1 MGSPHID
8 LQQGGIGLGIYGA
21 RGTIAAHR
29 EFGPKSD
36 GVVRRRQAAFLKHSP
51 RRLQRLLI
59 ERRLPLPRHR
69 MMRALLLQ
77 NFRGRGGQRHGSPEG
92 QLSAKCVQDGLRRE
106 VSRGLI
112 GIDRILRDLPQAA
125 VPKMV
130 GPMNRHCVEPLHAD
144 GMERRKSRRI
154 VFRDDFG
161 NCGDLVSLARLAS
174 RQQPQDADPGRRRVN
189 QPVAILDLF
198 ERVRFQRPMDSFFNF
213 AGHIDNSFDPSE
225 YNSEMPTHIK
235 EAPEVILG
243 AAGPAISVDRER
255 TRALRTRQ
263 TIVVLLL
270 FGGYG
275 ALYFCRADL
284 SVATPLL
291 VEELVRHGISHADA
305 IIRMGSIASFGVL
318 AYALGKI
325 FLTGLGDFWGGRIN
339 FLIGLGGA
347 TLFTLMFASGLSLPL
362 FTMAWIG
369 NRLTQSIS
377 WAGLIKVSSKW
388 FDFSSYGMIIGI
400 LSISYLV
407 GDAAAR
413 QWMGMLI
420 EHGFGWRTLF
430 YFAAAVV
437 ALFLVV
443 NFFFLRESRLD
454 AGFVEAKPNPLNLF
468 AASESR
474 PQSVRELLLPL
485 VRSRAFLLVCL
496 LSLGCT
502 IIRESFN
509 FWTPVYLRDY
519 LGYSMSNAARMSAVF
534 PGVGAVSVLAT
545 GWLSDRLGVNGRS
558 LIMFVG
564 LGATAAALLVL
575 MTMRS
580 SSTGPLLPLIA
591 IGTIA
596 FCLLGPY
603 SYLGGAIALDFGGK
617 QAGAVSSGIIDGV
630 GYLGAVVAGDSI
642 ARVSV
647 AFGWQGVFVA
657 LAAVSALAAIGAGC
671 LYLVGAKAAARGKHL
686 P

>member
-1 MGSPHID
+1 M
-8 LQQGGIGLGIYGA
+8 
-21 RGTIAAHR
+21 
-29 EFGPKSD
+29 
-36 GVVRRRQAAFLKHSP
+36 
-51 RRLQRLLI
+51 
-59 ERRLPLPRHR
+59 
-69 MMRALLLQ
+69 
-77 NFRGRGGQRHGSPEG
+77 
-92 QLSAKCVQDGLRRE
+92 
-106 VSRGLI
+106 
-112 GIDRILRDLPQAA
+112 
-125 VPKMV
+125 
-130 GPMNRHCVEPLHAD
+130 
-144 GMERRKSRRI
+144 
-154 VFRDDFG
+154 
-161 NCGDLVSLARLAS
+161 
-174 RQQPQDADPGRRRVN
+174 
-189 QPVAILDLF
+189 AI
-198 ERVRFQRPMDSFFNF
+198 
-213 AGHIDNSFDPSE
+213 
-225 YNSEMPTHIK
+225 
-235 EAPEVILG
+235 APELAVS
-243 AAGPAISVDRER
+243 PASSGGTQNRS
-255 TRALRTRQ
+255 LRFRQ
-263 TIVVLLL
+263 TTVVLLL

-291 VEELVRHGISHADA
+291 VEELGRHGVSHAVA
-305 IIRMGSIASFGVL
+305 IIRMGSIASLGVL
-318 AYALGKI
+318 AYALGKL

-347 TLFTLMFASGLSLPL
+347 TAFTLMFASGLSLPL
-362 FTMAWIG
+362 FSIAWIG
-369 NRLTQSIS
+369 NRLTQSLS

-388 FDFSSYGMIIGI
+388 FDYSSYGMIIGI

-437 ALFLVV
+437 GLFFAV
-443 NFFFLRESRLD
+443 NYFFLRESRLD
-454 AGFVEAKPNPLNLF
+454 AGFIEAKPNPLNLF
-468 AASESR
+468 ASSESR
-474 PQSVRELLLPL
+474 PQGVRELLLPL
-485 VRSRAFLLVCL
+485 VRSRAFLVVCL

-519 LGYSMSNAARMSAVF
+519 LGYSVSNAARMSSIF

-545 GWLSDRLGVNGRS
+545 GWLSDRLGINGRP

-564 LGATAAALLVL
+564 LAATAAALLVL

-603 SYLGGAIALDFGGK
+603 SYLGGAFALDFGGK

-647 AFGWQGVFVA
+647 SFGWPGVFVA
-657 LAAVSALAAIGAGC
+657 LAAVSALAAFGAGY
-671 LYLVGAKAAARGKHL
+671 LYYLGAKAAASKKPL

>member
-1 MGSPHID
+1 M
-8 LQQGGIGLGIYGA
+8 A
-21 RGTIAAHR
+21 IA
-29 EFGPKSD
+29 
-36 GVVRRRQAAFLKHSP
+36 
-51 RRLQRLLI
+51 
-59 ERRLPLPRHR
+59 
-69 MMRALLLQ
+69 
-77 NFRGRGGQRHGSPEG
+77 PE
-92 QLSAKCVQDGLRRE
+92 LA
-106 VSRGLI
+106 
-112 GIDRILRDLPQAA
+112 
-125 VPKMV
+125 V
-130 GPMNRHCVEPLHAD
+130 GPNASSSGTQNR
-144 GMERRKSRRI
+144 
-154 VFRDDFG
+154 
-161 NCGDLVSLARLAS
+161 SL
-174 RQQPQDADPGRRRVN
+174 
-189 QPVAILDLF
+189 
-198 ERVRFQRPMDSFFNF
+198 RF
-213 AGHIDNSFDPSE
+213 
-225 YNSEMPTHIK
+225 
-235 EAPEVILG
+235 
-243 AAGPAISVDRER
+243 
-255 TRALRTRQ
+255 RQ
-263 TIVVLLL
+263 TTVVLLL

-291 VEELVRHGISHADA
+291 VEELGRHGVSHAVA
-305 IIRMGSIASFGVL
+305 IIRMGSIASLGVL
-318 AYALGKI
+318 AYALGKL

-347 TLFTLMFASGLSLPL
+347 TAFTLMFASGLSLPL
-362 FTMAWIG
+362 FSIAWIG
-369 NRLTQSIS
+369 NRLTQSLS

-388 FDFSSYGMIIGI
+388 FDYSSYGMIIGI

-437 ALFLVV
+437 GLFFAV
-443 NFFFLRESRLD
+443 NYFFLRESRLD
-454 AGFVEAKPNPLNLF
+454 AGFIEAKPNPLNLF
-468 AASESR
+468 ASSESR
-474 PQSVRELLLPL
+474 PRGVRELLLPL
-485 VRSRAFLLVCL
+485 VRSRAFLVVCL

-519 LGYSMSNAARMSAVF
+519 LGYSVSNAARMSSIF

-545 GWLSDRLGVNGRS
+545 GWLSDRLGINGRP

-564 LGATAAALLVL
+564 LAATAAALLVL

-603 SYLGGAIALDFGGK
+603 SYLGGAFALDFGGK

-647 AFGWQGVFVA
+647 SFGWPGVFVA
-657 LAAVSALAAIGAGC
+657 LAAVSALAAFGAGY
-671 LYLVGAKAAARGKHL
+671 LYYLGAKAAASKKPL

>member
-1 MGSPHID
+1 M
-8 LQQGGIGLGIYGA
+8 
-21 RGTIAAHR
+21 
-29 EFGPKSD
+29 
-36 GVVRRRQAAFLKHSP
+36 
-51 RRLQRLLI
+51 
-59 ERRLPLPRHR
+59 
-69 MMRALLLQ
+69 
-77 NFRGRGGQRHGSPEG
+77 
-92 QLSAKCVQDGLRRE
+92 
-106 VSRGLI
+106 
-112 GIDRILRDLPQAA
+112 
-125 VPKMV
+125 
-130 GPMNRHCVEPLHAD
+130 
-144 GMERRKSRRI
+144 
-154 VFRDDFG
+154 
-161 NCGDLVSLARLAS
+161 
-174 RQQPQDADPGRRRVN
+174 
-189 QPVAILDLF
+189 AI
-198 ERVRFQRPMDSFFNF
+198 
-213 AGHIDNSFDPSE
+213 
-225 YNSEMPTHIK
+225 
-235 EAPEVILG
+235 APELAVS
-243 AAGPAISVDRER
+243 PASSGGTQNRS
-255 TRALRTRQ
+255 LRFRQ
-263 TIVVLLL
+263 TSVVLLL

-291 VEELVRHGISHADA
+291 VEELGRHGVSHAVA
-305 IIRMGSIASFGVL
+305 IIRMGSIASLGVL
-318 AYALGKI
+318 AYALGKL

-347 TLFTLMFASGLSLPL
+347 TAFTLMFASGLSLPL
-362 FTMAWIG
+362 FSIAWIG
-369 NRLTQSIS
+369 NRLTQSLS

-388 FDFSSYGMIIGI
+388 FDYSSYGMIIGI

-437 ALFLVV
+437 GLCFAV
-443 NFFFLRESRLD
+443 NYFFLRESRLD
-454 AGFVEAKPNPLNLF
+454 AGFIEAKPNPLNLF
-468 AASESR
+468 ASSESR
-474 PQSVRELLLPL
+474 PQGLRELLLPL
-485 VRSRAFLLVCL
+485 VRSRAFLVVCL

-519 LGYSMSNAARMSAVF
+519 LGYSVSNAARMSSIF

-545 GWLSDRLGVNGRS
+545 GWLSDRLGINGRP

-564 LGATAAALLVL
+564 LAATAAALLVL

-603 SYLGGAIALDFGGK
+603 SYLGGAFALDFGGK

-647 AFGWQGVFVA
+647 SFGWPGVFVA
-657 LAAVSALAAIGAGC
+657 LAAVSALAAFGAGY
-671 LYLVGAKAAARGKHL
+671 LYYLGAKAAASKKPL

>member
-1 MGSPHID
+1 M
-8 LQQGGIGLGIYGA
+8 
-21 RGTIAAHR
+21 
-29 EFGPKSD
+29 PKH
-36 GVVRRRQAAFLKHSP
+36 L
-51 RRLQRLLI
+51 
-59 ERRLPLPRHR
+59 
-69 MMRALLLQ
+69 
-77 NFRGRGGQRHGSPEG
+77 
-92 QLSAKCVQDGLRRE
+92 
-106 VSRGLI
+106 
-112 GIDRILRDLPQAA
+112 
-125 VPKMV
+125 
-130 GPMNRHCVEPLHAD
+130 
-144 GMERRKSRRI
+144 
-154 VFRDDFG
+154 
-161 NCGDLVSLARLAS
+161 
-174 RQQPQDADPGRRRVN
+174 
-189 QPVAILDLF
+189 
-198 ERVRFQRPMDSFFNF
+198 
-213 AGHIDNSFDPSE
+213 
-225 YNSEMPTHIK
+225 K
-235 EAPEVILG
+235 EAPAAILG
-243 AAGPAISVDRER
+243 AVGHASANGAQSRS
-255 TRALRTRQ
+255 LRMRQ

-275 ALYFCRADL
+275 SLYFCRADL

-291 VEELVRHGISHADA
+291 VEELAKHGVSHADA

-318 AYALGKI
+318 AYALGKL
-325 FLTGLGDFWGGRIN
+325 FLTGLGDFWGGRIS

-347 TLFTLMFASGLSLPL
+347 TVFTLMFASGLSLPL
-362 FTMAWIG
+362 FSIAWIG
-369 NRLTQSIS
+369 NRLTQSVS

-388 FDFSSYGMIIGI
+388 FNYSSYGMIIGI

-430 YFAAAVV
+430 YFAAAVAGV
-437 ALFLVV
+437 FLVF
-443 NFFFLRESRLD
+443 NFLFLRESRAD
-454 AGFVEAKPNPLNLF
+454 AGFVEATPNPLNLF

-474 PQSVRELLLPL
+474 PQSLRELLLPL

-509 FWTPVYLRDY
+509 FWTPLYLRDY

-580 SSTGPLLPLIA
+580 SSTGPLLPVIL

-603 SYLGGAIALDFGGK
+603 SYLGGAMALDFGGK
-617 QAGAVSSGIIDGV
+617 RAGAVSSGIIDGV

-642 ARVSV
+642 GRGSV
-647 AFGWQGVFVA
+647 AFGWRGVFVA
-657 LAAVSALAAIGAGC
+657 LAVVSALAALGAG
-671 LYLVGAKAAARGKHL
+671 YLHFLGAKAAASGKHL